1 MKPCNSLL
9 LVQTV
14 LHFVFRYKYLIQ
26 DILDSHSPGIPI
38 EIPFKSCS
46 TRLRQLLIALL
57 LPVEFRDYLRVRLAP
72 RLKRQDI
79 AVLAISHR
87 IRYSSRI
94 GDDHGHA
101 ESVGLPDNIRNTV
114 SSCRQNEEVGHGI
127 ELLDLACLSL
137 IVFIQER
144 DDLQTLMGNARGRR
158 RATDDQFSL
167 NAPLV
172 ELEQGFVGNV
182 AALMLPIHTHE

>member
-1 MKPCNSLL
+1 MSHFPFLLDYLNFVQNSGNELPLKETCQNRHSSQVQLQFSPILL
-9 LVQTV
+9 HPMH
-14 LHFVFRYKYLIQ
+14 HFFFRYKYLIQ

-46 TRLRQLLIALL
+46 TRLHQLLIALL

-72 RLKRQDI
+72 RLKRQGI

-94 GDDHGHA
+94 GGDHGHA
-101 ESVGLPDNIRNTV
+101 EGVGLPDDIRDKV
-114 SSCRQNEEVGHGI
+114 SSCRQNEEVSHSV
-127 ELLDLACLSL
+127 ELLNLACLSL

-144 DDLQTLMGNARGRR
+144 D
-158 RATDDQFSL
+158 
-167 NAPLV
+167 
-172 ELEQGFVGNV
+172 
-182 AALMLPIHTHE
+182 